1 MITLGMVIP
10 CYNEEHVLP
19 ETTRRL
25 LAMLE
30 RLVSQGKI
38 APDSRIFY
46 IDDGSTDHTWELIE
60 ALSREYRHVAGIK
73 LSRNRGHQNALLAG
87 LFTAPGDALIS
98 IDADLQDDVEAIGR
112 MVDALANGAEIVYG
126 VRQSRNTDTRFKR
139 VTAQGFYRLL
149 HLLGVEVVYNHA
161 DYRLMNRRAIEALK
175 EFREVNLFLRGI
187 VPLIGFRSAL
197 VYYTRAER
205 YAGASKY
212 PFRRML
218 AFALEGVTSFSV
230 TPLRLITGL
239 GMLVFALTILM
250 SAYALGAR
258 LLTNATIPGWTS
270 VVLPMYLL
278 GGIQLFCIGVLGEYL
293 GKIYHEV
300 KARPRYIIEKCLNF

>member
-1 MITLGMVIP
+1 MITLGVVVP
-10 CYNEEHVLP
+10 CYNEEQVLP

-25 LAMLE
+25 LAMLNC
-30 RLVSQGKI
+30 LMAQGQI
-38 APDSRIFY
+38 APDSRIY
-46 IDDGSTDHTWELIE
+46 YVDDGSKDGTWELIE
-60 ALSREYRHVAGIK
+60 ACSRGDTHVAGIK

-112 MVDALANGAEIVYG
+112 MVHELANGAEIVYG
-126 VRQSRNTDTRFKR
+126 VRQSRNTDARLKR
-139 VTAQGFYRLL
+139 STAQGFYRLM
-149 HLLGVEVVYNHA
+149 HMLGAEVVYNHA
-161 DYRLMNRRAIEALK
+161 DYRLMSRRAIEALK
-175 EFREVNLFLRGI
+175 QFREVNLFLRGI
-187 VPLIGFRSAL
+187 VPLIGFRSAC

-218 AFALEGVTSFSV
+218 TFALEGVTSFSI

-239 GMLVFALTILM
+239 GMLVFALTLLM

-258 LLTNATIPGWTS
+258 LLTNATVPGWTS